1 MLDKFFFEH
10 QSVFVPNEVRLL
22 WVDVIFLHATLEEP
36 DDVTIIWVLGE
47 AETSAVVHE
56 FLELL
61 WLVLAKL
68 LDLHLLLLF
77 LDVGVL
83 LGLGSSWEALPWE
96 SSFQEIKEHVP
107 NCLKVISSRLFVPDM
122 GVDGGVP
129 CSSREVLTV
138 FEGDVLAVGT
148 LVAFGQSKIND
159 VDRVFGLLSA
169 SNQKVVGFY
178 ISVDNSLFVNNL
190 DSLDHLNG
198 DVQNS
203 IEIEFSSALL
213 EKVL

>member
-1 MLDKFFFEH
+1 M
-10 QSVFVPNEVRLL
+10 
-22 WVDVIFLHATLEEP
+22 
-36 DDVTIIWVLGE
+36 
-47 AETSAVVHE
+47 HE

-68 LDLHLLLLF
+68 LDLDLLLLF
-77 LDVGVL
+77 LDIGVL
-83 LGLGSSWEALPWE
+83 LGFGSSWEALPWE
-96 SSFQEIKEHVP
+96 STYQEIEENVT
-107 NCLKVISSRLFVPDM
+107 NGLKVISTGLLVPDVS
-122 GVDGGVP
+122 VDGSISG
-129 CSSREVLTV
+129 STREVLTV
-138 FEGDVLAVGT
+138 SEWDVLTVGT
-148 LVAFGQSKIND
+148 LVALGQPKIND

-169 SNQKVVGFY
+169 TNQKVVGLN
-178 ISVDNSLFVNNL
+178 ISVNDSLFMHNL